1 MIQVYQCVLRNI
13 VENCTDEDLICV
25 LLEKDLY
32 RVPKMYKS
40 TLSNTIL
47 KMWDI
52 ARVIYKDYIPTH
64 RVFYI
69 TQKNDKKR

>member
-1 MIQVYQCVLRNI
+1 
-13 VENCTDEDLICV
+13 
-25 LLEKDLY
+25 
-32 RVPKMYKS
+32 MYKS

-69 TQKNDKKR
+69 TQKNDNTISIVGSERFFIVSYEKTYHTIRYDKIYNK